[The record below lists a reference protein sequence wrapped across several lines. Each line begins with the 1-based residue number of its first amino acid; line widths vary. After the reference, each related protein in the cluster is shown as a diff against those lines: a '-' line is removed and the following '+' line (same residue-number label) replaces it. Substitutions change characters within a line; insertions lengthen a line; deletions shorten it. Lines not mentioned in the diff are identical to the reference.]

1 MLLDFN
7 LNSASKR
14 NSNHC
19 AWWPSPTFYVHI
31 SQWKNF
37 INSNFLTE
45 KVCEQK
51 QFGYSPNLNYQVF
64 GEIRLQSLQTK
75 NAKLFAFEYTLFQ
88 TLLHKPCISK
98 ILHREVA
105 LNPESPRKFCV
116 FSRLLVKICVSE
128 VFLAPI
134 QKCVSPRSMYLKGF
148 ASQGLVVVDFFSD
161 LKFLNQFLITITVKK
176 GKL

>member
-1 MLLDFN
+1 MLINSYYFVLDFLFSKVLSKYIFWLAWFCYGIWNNFAIKNMFLRSCYHPKLSDTFYRSSDFRVKNCYEKNLVEMLLDFS
-7 LNSASKR
+7 LTSKR

-64 GEIRLQSLQTK
+64 GGDTNTIVE
-75 NAKLFAFEYTLFQ
+75 FAI
-88 TLLHKPCISK
+88 KKCWI
-98 ILHREVA
+98 
-105 LNPESPRKFCV
+105 
-116 FSRLLVKICVSE
+116 IC
-128 VFLAPI
+128 FWI
-134 QKCVSPRSMYLKGF
+134 Y
-148 ASQGLVVVDFFSD
+148 LVV
-161 LKFLNQFLITITVKK
+161 KYHCLNRASWGCFQPKSA
-176 GKL
+176 

>member
-1 MLLDFN
+1 MPNSKKNSFRGNFSQIYGTYYFVLGFLFSKMLSKYIFCLAWFCFGIWNNLKHKKNGDKIAIIQYCLIRFIDCQTLGLKFLRKNLVEMLLDFN
-7 LNSASKR
+7 FNSTSKR

-64 GEIRLQSLQTK
+64 GVGLGEIRLWSLQ
-75 NAKLFAFEYTLFQ
+75 LFALEYI
-88 TLLHKPCISK
+88 LL
-98 ILHREVA
+98 
-105 LNPESPRKFCV
+105 
-116 FSRLLVKICVSE
+116 
-128 VFLAPI
+128 
-134 QKCVSPRSMYLKGF
+134 
-148 ASQGLVVVDFFSD
+148 
-161 LKFLNQFLITITVKK
+161 
-176 GKL
+176 

>member
-1 MLLDFN
+1 MVIRSCYHPKLSDTFYRSSDFRIKNCYEKNLVEMLLDFS
-7 LNSASKR
+7 LTSKR

-64 GEIRLQSLQTK
+64 GGIRLWSLQSK
-75 NAKLFAFEYTLFQ
+75 NAKLFAFEYTYLVLEFITWTMFLKNGALWDHPLFK
-88 TLLHKPCISK
+88 TS
-98 ILHREVA
+98 
-105 LNPESPRKFCV
+105 
-116 FSRLLVKICVSE
+116 
-128 VFLAPI
+128 
-134 QKCVSPRSMYLKGF
+134 
-148 ASQGLVVVDFFSD
+148 ASL
-161 LKFLNQFLITITVKK
+161 
-176 GKL
+176 

>member
-7 LNSASKR
+7 LNSTSKR

-64 GEIRLQSLQTK
+64 EGRYDCGVCNQ
-75 NAKLFAFEYTLFQ
+75 KLFVCENI
-88 TLLHKPCISK
+88 LL
-98 ILHREVA
+98 
-105 LNPESPRKFCV
+105 
-116 FSRLLVKICVSE
+116 
-128 VFLAPI
+128 
-134 QKCVSPRSMYLKGF
+134 
-148 ASQGLVVVDFFSD
+148 
-161 LKFLNQFLITITVKK
+161 
-176 GKL
+176 